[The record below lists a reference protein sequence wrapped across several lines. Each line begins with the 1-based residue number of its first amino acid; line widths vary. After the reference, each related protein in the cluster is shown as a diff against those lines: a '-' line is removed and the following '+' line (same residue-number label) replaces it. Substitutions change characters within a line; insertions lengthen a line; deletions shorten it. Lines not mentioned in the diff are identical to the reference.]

1 MSTLAISDAVD
12 AARVIDTH
20 EHFSD
25 MSAIQGEGASLFSI
39 LPRGYVGFF
48 DFYPGLRKDLLQFTK
63 YPELQERSFAKLVQF
78 IAGYREYE
86 FVDVIDAGIK
96 HLHGASIKRMD
107 EEGFNR
113 LNRSIEESYAEPGY
127 RDRILKQFNVKRV
140 ICDVPHHSGG
150 LGEGLAAGFD
160 PNLYRPAMRI
170 NSLLFGFDAAAWNP
184 GTCLMKIMADELR
197 VIPALPSTFDDFLDC
212 VDKVIDWS
220 RGKVASYKCASA
232 YERTIDFGTA
242 RDAAQGT
249 KKLKVAKGAFGKPF
263 NGTTEQE
270 RLAFGDVVMHHVLGR
285 IEGMGIPLQFHTG
298 TAIMSGSHPKNI
310 EPLIATYPALD
321 FSLLHCGFPWA
332 DETIDI
338 VKRHTN
344 AHAEMV
350 WLQMLS
356 REAAI
361 AFLARALAEGLERK
375 VIAFGG
381 DCACIEG
388 STGALLVLKQVVKEA
403 IARCVERKKVR
414 PEDIEQLVDTLFYQN
429 PLRLFFK
436 KDG

>member
-1 MSTLAISDAVD
+1 MNTQVISDAVD

-25 MSAIQGEGASLFSI
+25 STAILDEGADIFSI

-48 DFYPGLRKDLLQFTK
+48 DFYPGLRADLLQFKK
-63 YPELQERSFAKLVQF
+63 YPELQEKRFTKLKQF
-78 IAGYREYE
+78 IANYHEYE
-86 FVDVIDAGIK
+86 FIDVLDEGIK
-96 HLHGASIKRMD
+96 HLYIPSIKNLNVD
-107 EEGFNR
+107 GFEM
-113 LNRSIEESYAEPGY
+113 LNLFIRKNYAKPDY
-127 RDRILKQFNVKRV
+127 RDRVLKGFHVKRV
-140 ICDVPHHSGG
+140 ICDVPHHFGG
-150 LGEGLAAGFD
+150 LGKGMATDFD
-160 PNLYRPAMRI
+160 PYLYRPAMRL
-170 NSLLFGFDAAAWNP
+170 NSLLFGFDTAAWNP
-184 GTCLMKIMADELR
+184 GTCLMKIMADDLK
-197 VIPALPSTFDDFLDC
+197 VIPAFSSTLDDFLDC
-212 VDKVIDWS
+212 VDKIIDWS
-220 RGKVASYKCASA
+220 RGRVASYKCASA
-232 YERTIDFGTA
+232 YERSIDFGTA

-249 KKLKVAKGAFGKPF
+249 EKWKVAKEAFGKPF

-298 TAIMSGSHPKNI
+298 TAIMPGSHPKNI

-321 FSLLHCGFPWA
+321 FTLLHCGFPWV

-344 AHAEMV
+344 AHAEMA

-356 REAAI
+356 KEAAI
-361 AFLARALAEGLERK
+361 AFLVRAISEGLGHK

-388 STGALLVLKQVVKEA
+388 STGALLVLKQVVNIA
-403 IARCVERKKVR
+403 IARCVERKKVLL
-414 PEDIEQLVDTLFYQN
+414 EDVEQLVDSLFYQN